1 MIHVSWPSEE
11 DSTVWKDSPH
21 LLTHSFSPSLPLY
34 ISTLLLVNYHLIQ
47 GKNRDGGNYY
57 WIAQNALSNAVAANY
72 PGADEA
78 STILAAPEFFSEKYN
93 SGEYTDSELAW
104 GDVNAWQAG
113 DTATH
118 PQGTTSTAFDALDA
132 IMEAFANK
140 TVYPNLNNLTFVG
153 HGE

>member
-1 MIHVSWPSEE
+1 MAS
-11 DSTVWKDSPH
+11 
-21 LLTHSFSPSLPLY
+21 
-34 ISTLLLVNYHLIQ
+34 
-47 GKNRDGGNYY
+47 
-57 WIAQNALSNAVAANY
+57 NY

-93 SGEYTDSELAW
+93 LGQYTDSELAW

-113 DTATH
+113 DVATH

-132 IMEAFANK
+132 VMEAFANQ
-140 TVYPNLNNLTFVG
+140 TTYPNLTNLTFVG